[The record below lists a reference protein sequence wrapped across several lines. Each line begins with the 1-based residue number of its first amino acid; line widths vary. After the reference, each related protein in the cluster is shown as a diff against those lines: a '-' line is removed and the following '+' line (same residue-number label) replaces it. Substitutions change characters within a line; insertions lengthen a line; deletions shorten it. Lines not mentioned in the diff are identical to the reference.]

1 MKNNNKSF
9 GITFSLFFFLLF
21 LYFFF
26 KHEII
31 NFILISISILFLI
44 LGLINSKLLSP
55 LNKAWTKIGILLGH
69 IVSPFVMGIIY
80 FCIVTP
86 IGLILKALKK
96 DILEIKTKND
106 VKTYWKNKEISK
118 SSMKNQF

>member
-1 MKNNNKSF
+1 
-9 GITFSLFFFLLF
+9 
-21 LYFFF
+21 
-26 KHEII
+26 
-31 NFILISISILFLI
+31 
-44 LGLINSKLLSP
+44 
-55 LNKAWTKIGILLGH
+55 
-69 IVSPFVMGIIY
+69 MGIIY